1 MIWNSS
7 KKVSDVVVSNEVC
20 SIENIMRLLICL
32 FLFLFLQELH
42 GPFN

>member
-20 SIENIMRLLICL
+20 IENIMRLFICL